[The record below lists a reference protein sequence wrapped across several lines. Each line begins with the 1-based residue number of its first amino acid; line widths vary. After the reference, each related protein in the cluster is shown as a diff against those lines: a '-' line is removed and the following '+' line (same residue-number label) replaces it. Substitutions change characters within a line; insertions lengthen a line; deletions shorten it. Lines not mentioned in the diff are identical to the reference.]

1 MATKTECKSG
11 KTPVVT
17 VKNAGVA
24 AVNGVFLAQNPLSIP
39 KGFASTCQKMFW
51 EPKEMWE
58 ELSDQKRLWFE
69 AENGSYIY
77 WNKSDGRWWIDG
89 PSGAGVYIVADKGEF
104 PPSDGWKALQGSR
117 KPLPTV
123 EVGEKTVDERGTNP
137 AGVGTSNFDAA

>member
-1 MATKTECKSG
+1 
-11 KTPVVT
+11 
-17 VKNAGVA
+17 
-24 AVNGVFLAQNPLSIP
+24 
-39 KGFASTCQKMFW
+39 MFW

-69 AENGSYIY
+69 AGQCRYIASSVKINVFNKILENGSYIY

-89 PSGAGVYIVADKGEF
+89 PSGAGVYIVADKVAHLGRGEF

-123 EVGEKTVDERGTNP
+123 EVGEKTVDERGRNP